1 MRLVAEGLSLTLGAR
16 EVVSSV
22 SLAADARR
30 LLAVVGPN
38 GAGKSTLLKGLAGL
52 LPPAAGRVT
61 LDGRDLGAWPRND
74 LGRHIA
80 YLPQDRTVHWPL
92 AVRAVVALGR
102 LPHRAFAAHE
112 TARDHAAI
120 EAAMAAADV
129 THLGARI
136 VGELSGGE
144 RARVLMA
151 RALAQEPRLLI
162 ADEPTAGLDPGHQ
175 LALFERLTALAAK
188 GLGVVVAL
196 HDLSAAARYCQAV
209 VLMKEGRI
217 LAAGPPEDVLTE
229 APLATAYGVRIAT
242 HRLEGVPVLLPIAPL
257 S

>member
-1 MRLVAEGLSLTLGAR
+1 MRLAADSLSLALGAR
-16 EVVSSV
+16 EVVHAV
-22 SLAADARR
+22 SLAAEGGQ
-30 LLAVVGPN
+30 LIAVVGPN
-38 GAGKSTLLKGLAGL
+38 GAGKSTLLRGLAGL
-52 LPPAAGRVT
+52 LPPTAGLVT
-61 LDGRDLGAWPRND
+61 LDGRDLRQWTRAD

-102 LPHRAFAAHE
+102 LPHRSFMARESAQDRVA
-112 TARDHAAI
+112 TA
-120 EAAMAAADV
+120 AAMTAADV
-129 THLGARI
+129 THLSERP

-175 LALFERLTALAAK
+175 LALFERLTALAAG

-196 HDLSAAARYCQAV
+196 HDLSAAARYCSTI
-209 VLMKEGRI
+209 VLMKEGRV
-217 LAAGPPEDVLTE
+217 LASGPPEAVLTE
-229 APLATAYGVRIAT
+229 APLADAYGVRIAT
-242 HRLEGVPVLLPIAPL
+242 HRLEGVPIVLPIAPL

>member
-1 MRLVAEGLSLTLGAR
+1 MRLAADSLSLTLGAR
-16 EVVSSV
+16 EVVHAV
-22 SLAADARR
+22 SLAAEGGR
-30 LLAVVGPN
+30 LVAVVGPN
-38 GAGKSTLLKGLAGL
+38 GAGKSTLLRGLAGL
-52 LPPAAGRVT
+52 LPPTSGRVT
-61 LDGRDLGAWPRND
+61 LDGRDLKVWPRAD

-102 LPHRAFAAHE
+102 LPHRAFMAPESAKDE
-112 TARDHAAI
+112 AAI
-120 EAAMAAADV
+120 AAAMTAADV
-129 THLGARI
+129 AHLAARP

-162 ADEPTAGLDPGHQ
+162 ADEPTSALDPGHQ
-175 LALFERLTALAAK
+175 LALFERLKALAAH

-196 HDLSAAARYCQAV
+196 HDLSAAARYCGTV

-217 LAAGPPEDVLTE
+217 LAAGPPEAVLTE
-229 APLATAYGVRIAT
+229 APLADAYGVRIAT
-242 HRLEGVPVLLPIAPL
+242 HRLEGVPVVLPIAPL